1 MQVLYKCI
9 LGWGGRGSDQSCLSC
24 LCGKKTRQ
32 RKDKNNINNDNKDNN
47 TNKLNIDMDDVIH
60 ERGPEVSV
68 YTNMYM
74 MLNNPK
80 QKRRGDKQA
89 EN

>member
-1 MQVLYKCI
+1 MV
-9 LGWGGRGSDQSCLSC
+9 R
-24 LCGKKTRQ
+24 RQ
-32 RKDKNNINNDNKDNN
+32 DKEKIRTTSTTTIKINN

-80 QKRRGDKQA
+80 QRRRGDKQA
-89 EN
+89 